1 MDFSIRLAR
10 AAAVMTWVSLVVGVV
25 AATLIDQLGAMPGV
39 HIHLYAVYAW
49 SGFGAAVATLLT
61 ALPTLAMKS
70 HFVLKNITAF
80 RAFLLIS
87 DTIWA
92 TATVSVTGGVRG
104 PFWICFL
111 GVVLSVVCV
120 GSAGWSCVCRCLS
133 SRARDTR
140 ASWWPTRAG
149 RRAVTVKGYSD
160 VVDCPGQRPIA
171 LAPRAPRARSA
182 DVTSDAGGREPS
194 AVPSAEAQPGTW
206 RP

>member
-111 GVVLSVVCV
+111 GVVLF
-120 GSAGWSCVCRCLS
+120 AGVSMKAWQASLFGFAASGGLVL
-133 SRARDTR
+133 
-140 ASWWPTRAG
+140 ASWIAHTLDAESVG
-149 RRAVTVKGYSD
+149 VIVLVGVTYPLK
-160 VVDCPGQRPIA
+160 
-171 LAPRAPRARSA
+171 APDRLLS
-182 DVTSDAGGREPS
+182 
-194 AVPSAEAQPGTW
+194 
-206 RP
+206 